1 MTPISEIAQRLRAR
15 PIESVSAPARS
26 STDRPTPVSA
36 GFEQFF
42 RAHYARVLA
51 YILRRLPDRA
61 AAEDLAAETFL
72 IAWRRRDD
80 IPDDPVPW
88 LFVVARNGLNNSR
101 RSAQRRDELAQRL
114 GAEAATSGVDADPL
128 DEPAGIE
135 RRRLMQALARLKEAD
150 REVLMLSSWDGLDR
164 SRAAAVLGCSENTFS
179 VRLHRAHRRLAGILG
194 TTDELPED
202 GIND

>member
-1 MTPISEIAQRLRAR
+1 MTPISEIAQRLRGG
-15 PIESVSAPARS
+15 PIESVPALARS
-26 STDRPTPVSA
+26 SDRPTPASA

-42 RAHYARVLA
+42 RVHYARVLA

-72 IAWRRRDD
+72 IAWRRRDE
-80 IPDDPVPW
+80 IPADPVPW

-114 GAEAATSGVDADPL
+114 GAEAARSGVDGDL
-128 DEPAGIE
+128 DAPAGIE
-135 RRRLMQALARLKEAD
+135 RRRLLLQAIARLKEAD

-179 VRLHRAHRRLAGILG
+179 VRLHRARRRLAAILG
-194 TTDELPED
+194 TTAELPED
-202 GIND
+202 GIDD